1 MNNGH
6 FLLHLKAKVTL
17 PEVVKVVVIVCSP
30 TLQFFTIAFLLKNAR
45 AYTVLFTFTWLNK

>member
-30 TLQFFTIAFLLKNAR
+30 TLQFFSIAFLLKNAR
-45 AYTVLFTFTWLNK
+45 AYTVLFKFTWLNK